1 MADETR
7 IIKIEI
13 DQTQALKDLEAT
25 ESALIDLKNQQKE
38 LNDQLKAG
46 TITQQDYVASKV
58 QLDNKIKQETENR
71 KALTQAINTESNSL
85 AAQKLKLKE
94 LIDQRDKI
102 DRSTVEGAKKF
113 DEMNGSI
120 KNLNTSIKKAEEQG
134 GSFQRNVGNYK
145 GTIDQFTGGA
155 ASAAE
160 GLAKMTLQAL
170 RFIATPIGAIIA
182 ALALAIGALT
192 AYFKG
197 SEEGQNRWNKIV
209 TVGKVILEGFMDIVE
224 DFGEIVFNAFS
235 TAVEWVGQFG
245 AMLGIV
251 PTKLQ
256 ETIDETISAGETLA
270 NLQAELDM
278 RERDSLLESAKLKLE
293 VSELRR
299 KADESEGQNKLKF
312 LNDALALEKKLIDQN
327 VKDAELRAEIA
338 RQNVDIFGAD
348 KEALKAQSEAE
359 AAVFVAKQAAF
370 DETRKMNKER
380 IATENEINNAIVK
393 RLDSDIA
400 LQQQE
405 ATRLFQT
412 QQKSEEELIKS
423 LENIDKKADAHEKS
437 ALDMEIVSE
446 EMLASEKE
454 ISDESVYNDIKA
466 EEKKREERR
475 KTADMTIAAVMAT
488 ADVASDI
495 LGKFSATQKHQAEI
509 DLQNVKLRQQ
519 EELKA
524 LQEKLDKG
532 EISEEEFQKAKKE
545 IDIQAARDA
554 DDIKRKAFDANKK
567 NRIAD
572 SILDTIQ
579 SGIAAFRAL
588 VGVPFVGPVLA
599 AAAAAAALAFGYKNV
614 DLIRKEQYIPSG
626 FHAGGYTGDG
636 GKYEPAGVVHR
647 GEVVWSQRDVAA
659 VGGAQAANAMR
670 PTYAGYANGGATVAN
685 MITNGL
691 DSQIGTP
698 GMMPRV
704 QLSLTELH
712 AAENSVVQKLEI
724 VEA

>member
-712 AAENSVVQKLEI
+712 AAENSVVQKVEI